1 MEENLCKSGHVRTNP
16 NHRTCYECRKIY
28 NEFRRK
34 NPQYEPTVTIHE
46 GLLPEAQGRLPRDF
60 YGRIARMLK
69 LNPDKT
75 IKILFPKELCYQPGS
90 GALNHI
96 MAKYGIKYTCRW
108 QATRKGNLA
117 LYIRVIKKV
126 W

>member
-1 MEENLCKSGHVRTNP
+1 MEEKLCKRGHVRTNL

-28 NEFRRK
+28 NELRRK
-34 NPQYEPTVTIHE
+34 NPQYEPTVTVHK
-46 GLLPEAQGRLPRDF
+46 GKLPEPNGRLTRDF
-60 YGRIARMLK
+60 YGRIALLLR
-69 LNPDKT
+69 LNPNEI

-90 GALNHI
+90 GALNAMMNKHGL
-96 MAKYGIKYTCRW
+96 KCTYRW
-108 QATRKGNLA
+108 QTTRLGNLA